1 MTKIGKIKAAVV
13 QRVGNKS
20 NEDGVAFSDDLCQ
33 MDGVEEPFLKLI
45 NGSFKFDD
53 WKQFYFKHWYFALE
67 IVVIDDV
74 PTAIVCDAHYE
85 GDHHNDILLSEPY
98 DEEDSL

>member
-33 MDGVEEPFLKLI
+33 MDGVEEPFL
-45 NGSFKFDD
+45 
-53 WKQFYFKHWYFALE
+53 
-67 IVVIDDV
+67 
-74 PTAIVCDAHYE
+74 
-85 GDHHNDILLSEPY
+85 
-98 DEEDSL
+98 